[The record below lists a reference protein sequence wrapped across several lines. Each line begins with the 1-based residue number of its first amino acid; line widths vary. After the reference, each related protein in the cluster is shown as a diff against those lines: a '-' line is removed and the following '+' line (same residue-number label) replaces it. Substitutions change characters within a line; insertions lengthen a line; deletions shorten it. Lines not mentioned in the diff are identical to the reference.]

1 MRRRFP
7 TERGSAHTVIVRRRA
22 IEQDDPSFRRAR
34 PHHITDESVQ
44 TDSAA
49 DLENDASHAG
59 RSGWLLAACV
69 LAVLLVCSGTAS
81 AEPESAPAI
90 PPYFDRRDADVY
102 LVPVGACSKEYLVML
117 ADYYEHDLGIRMGI
131 APALTYRD
139 GLYNPQRKQLAT
151 EPVIAWMMTKFED
164 YSTNADAVFIGVTH
178 NDIYIATSSRPFAF
192 EQRVPPH
199 YAFISSN
206 RTSQRPVGETAR
218 ITEVQP
224 SLRKLVTRTI
234 GALHFGKPESTNPR
248 NVMYGPLR
256 SLDDLESIDE
266 STARS
271 LLIE

>member
-69 LAVLLVCSGTAS
+69 LAVLLACSGT
-81 AEPESAPAI
+81 
-90 PPYFDRRDADVY
+90 
-102 LVPVGACSKEYLVML
+102 
-117 ADYYEHDLGIRMGI
+117 EHDLGIRMGI